1 MRWLKILIALNGV
14 VSVLYGLM
22 GWFMPTQFWAPA
34 GSPVTVINIIQ
45 ALSSLQLALGIIQL
59 GTWRMNERFGVVL
72 VGVASLFNA
81 FAFGVVLWLASSN
94 PSSDMFHQLGAAGA
108 VVWLVVAA
116 LYAFL
121 IYRERQ
127 EA

>member
-1 MRWLKILIALNGV
+1 MRWLKILIALNGA

-22 GWFMPTQFWAPA
+22 GWFLPTQFWAPA
-34 GSPVTVINIIQ
+34 GSPATVINIIQ
-45 ALSSLQLALGIIQL
+45 ALSSLQLTLGIVQL
-59 GTWRMNERFGVVL
+59 GSWRMKERWGVEL
-72 VGVASLFNA
+72 VAAASLFNA

-94 PSSDMFHQLGAAGA
+94 PSSDMFHQLGVAGA
-108 VVWLVVAA
+108 AAWMVVA
-116 LYAFL
+116 LVYAFV